1 MLYDEQVLDNPD
13 EPVRTVLSETI
24 TFLHNELRTE
34 GIARNTIADRIRVTQ
49 YWTETRVRALTKQV
63 DLRENPTDPPKTLG
77 YHHLRAILGKSDKE
91 TGERLNKVLDS
102 IKQTE
107 IIPTVEEIHDIVN
120 GRENMPLYEKRRIQ
134 FVKAAR
140 KVIADPD
147 SIWRDAAT
155 LVVGLSNG
163 D

>member
-13 EPVRTVLSETI
+13 EPVRAVLSETI

-49 YWTETRVRALTKQV
+49 YWTETRVKNL
-63 DLRENPTDPPKTLG
+63 PISLG

-91 TGERLNKVLDS
+91 TGERLNKVLGV

-147 SIWRDAAT
+147 SIWRDAAN
-155 LVVGLSNG
+155 LVVGLEEECGSKRK
-163 D
+163 